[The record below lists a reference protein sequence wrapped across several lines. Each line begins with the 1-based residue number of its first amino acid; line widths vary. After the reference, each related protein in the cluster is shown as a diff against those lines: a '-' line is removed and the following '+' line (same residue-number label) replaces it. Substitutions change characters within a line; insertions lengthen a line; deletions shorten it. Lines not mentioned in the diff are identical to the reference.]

1 MQELE
6 KVKEDSNFKADIADD
21 AELLQDELIRL
32 FNLYMS
38 EVLDVLSSRFPHT
51 RNDKSVNECEFQGL
65 RAKVLRCGNN
75 KIRLLPEIIKDYT
88 VAKTSQTFVHKVDIN
103 TPVSIR

>member
-6 KVKEDSNFKADIADD
+6 KVEEDDNFKADVVND
-21 AELLQDELIRL
+21 AGLLHDELIRL

-38 EVLDVLSSRFPHT
+38 EVLDILSSRFPHT

-75 KIRLLPEIIKDYT
+75 KIRLLPEIVNDYD
-88 VAKTSQTFVHKVDIN
+88 VVKVSETFVHKVNVN
-103 TPVSIR
+103 TPVSLR

>member
-1 MQELE
+1 MQELAN
-6 KVKEDSNFKADIADD
+6 VKEDENIRADTANDAD
-21 AELLQDELIRL
+21 LLRDELVRL

-51 RNDKSVNECEFQGL
+51 KNDKSVNECEFQGL
-65 RAKVLRCGNN
+65 RAKVLRSGNN
-75 KIRLLPEIIKDYT
+75 KIRLLPEILRDYS
-88 VAKTSQTFVHKVDIN
+88 VVKTSETFVQKVDIN